1 MAITTELVGALGG
14 GAWITS
20 LLGRGR
26 ISRFRL
32 GGGKLSSSS
41 QETRPSRCKERSASR
56 SLSLYCCAS
65 GSPTGGGVNAH
76 HH

>member
-1 MAITTELVGALGG
+1 MAITTELVGSLGG
-14 GAWITS
+14 GWTTS

-32 GGGKLSSSS
+32 GGGKQSSSN
-41 QETRPSRCKERSASR
+41 RGKLPSRCKTRSASR
-56 SLSLYCCAS
+56 SLSLCLSAS
-65 GSPTGGGVNAH
+65 SSPLGGGVNAH